1 MNGFVDHGLDE
12 SAFGEQ
18 KGLSAGIKSF
28 DAFPKTKP
36 TYTRRS
42 STGGYTTLLLL
53 IISILLSFTELT
65 RWYAGHEIHLFSV
78 EKGVSR
84 TLQINLDIVIPMLC
98 NDLHINVQ
106 DASGDRI
113 LAGDML
119 QRDGTAWEMWGQGGR
134 RLESGDMAREMEE
147 DTHVGHVLGEVRAG
161 KKVFRRTPKVG
172 RGMEAKACRIYGSLE
187 GNKVQ
192 GDFHITAR
200 GHGYMEFGQHL
211 DHQAF
216 NFSHTINELSF
227 GPLYPTILNPLD
239 KTYATTPTHFHKYQ
253 YYLSVVPTIYT
264 RSPSP
269 SPSSPLSS
277 TIFTNQYAVTSQSH
291 PVDERSVPGIFFKF
305 DIEPILLTIREERGS
320 FLALVVR
327 VVNVMSGVL
336 VGGGWCYQLMGWAR
350 EVSGSGGRA
359 RRGTDTGLLHGGMNG
374 SMREGEEE
382 DE

>member
-1 MNGFVDHGLDE
+1 MPSVSPSISLCI
-12 SAFGEQ
+12 ARM
-18 KGLSAGIKSF
+18 SF
-28 DAFPKTKP
+28 AKQLQLTPVSVAKTKP

-211 DHQAF
+211 DHQGISPFPFPPFYPFHRNSFANVPSQPSTSPTQST
-216 NFSHTINELSF
+216 NFPSGPSTQPSSTHSTKPMQRHQLTSIN
-227 GPLYPTILNPLD
+227 TN
-239 KTYATTPTHFHKYQ
+239 TT
-253 YYLSVVPTIYT
+253 
-264 RSPSP
+264 
-269 SPSSPLSS
+269 SPSSRRSTHVRHRHRPPPPYPPQSS
-277 TIFTNQYAVTSQSH
+277 RTST
-291 PVDERSVPGIFFKF
+291 R
-305 DIEPILLTIREERGS
+305 
-320 FLALVVR
+320 
-327 VVNVMSGVL
+327 
-336 VGGGWCYQLMGWAR
+336 
-350 EVSGSGGRA
+350 
-359 RRGTDTGLLHGGMNG
+359 
-374 SMREGEEE
+374 
-382 DE
+382 